1 MVNDPED
8 RMVEITATE
17 HNIEKEWKVNSLR
30 DLWENIKC
38 TNICIIEVSEGGER
52 EKGPEKIFEEIIAE
66 EFLNMGKEIVNQ
78 VQEVYPK

>member
-38 TNICIIEVSEGGER
+38 TNICIIEVSGGER
-52 EKGPEKIFEEIIAE
+52 EKGPEKIVEEIVAE
-66 EFLNMGKEIVNQ
+66 NFTNLRKED
-78 VQEVYPK
+78 